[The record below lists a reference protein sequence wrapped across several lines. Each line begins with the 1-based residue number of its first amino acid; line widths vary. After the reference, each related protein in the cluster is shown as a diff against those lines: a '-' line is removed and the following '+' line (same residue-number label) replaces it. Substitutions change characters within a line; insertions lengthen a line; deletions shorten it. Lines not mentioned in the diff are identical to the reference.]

1 MKFPENNIIDSW
13 LDQNGNDEIARLV
26 EKNLAI
32 TEKIVATLKERNI
45 KKQEFAKMLG
55 KTRSEVS
62 KWLCGT
68 HNLTMKSINKIEMV
82 LKINLINIEPVT
94 EYKYVYLG
102 SIKGDSMN
110 NAINN
115 YEDSNKYDAAISS

>member
-13 LDQNGNDEIARLV
+13 LDQNGDAEIARLV

-32 TEKIVATLKERNI
+32 TEKIIAVLKEKNI
-45 KKQEFAKMLG
+45 KKLDFAKMLG
-55 KTRSEVS
+55 KKPSEVT
-62 KWLCGT
+62 KWLSGT

-82 LKINLINIEPVT
+82 LNINLINIDPIT

-102 SIKGDSMN
+102 SIKGENMST
-110 NAINN
+110 AINN
-115 YEDSNKYDAAISS
+115 YENSNYDVAL

>member
-82 LKINLINIEPVT
+82 LKINLINIEPIT

-115 YEDSNKYDAAISS
+115 YEDSNKYDVAISS